1 MAAEASSTESP
12 HLRRELH
19 LWEAV
24 GISLAL
30 MAPSMAA
37 NINPQGT
44 ADTGVG
50 RAVPLAF
57 ALATIGVLLIAWT
70 FVRLT
75 QRFNHAGSV
84 YGFVGAT
91 LGPRAG
97 VISGWALM
105 GTYTFYGVVT
115 STAAGIF
122 GAEFLDVLGI
132 WTDQPGWAPFVVG
145 AIALAGV
152 WALAA
157 SNIRGGTRV
166 LLVIEGTTVA
176 LILIVS
182 VIILIRLATG
192 TAPNGNTLDFSVF
205 TVPGGTGASALFLG
219 VVFGFLSFAGFE
231 AAATLG
237 EEAQEPRRDIPRAIL
252 AVAIFGGLYYVFVTA
267 IEVMGFGTGAK
278 GVNAFI
284 NSGSLLGDLG
294 SQFVAGWVGELI
306 TIGAAVSAFGCA
318 LACVVGA
325 ARLLYAL
332 SRDEVGPAPLGAVSS
347 RSGVPARS
355 TATVAIFGGLYY
367 VFVTAV
373 EVMGFGTD
381 KQGVEAFIASGS
393 LLGDLGSQ
401 FVAGWVGEL
410 ITIGASVSAFGC
422 ALACIVGA
430 ARLLY
435 ALSRDEV
442 GPASLGAVSSRSG
455 VPARSTAAVVIAGYV
470 ITILAWFA
478 FGVAPFD
485 LFVASGTIGTLILL
499 LVYALATI
507 GAAKL
512 LFLSGEQQVAAWEVV
527 VPFLALVLIGY
538 TLFRNVYPYP
548 TDAGAWYPIIAAVW
562 VIVGVILTFVRNVAT
577 QRAGERLMAEEG
589 LAAETGSRPEG

>member
-1 MAAEASSTESP
+1 MSTEVRNTAGTDSP

-44 ADTGVG
+44 AGTVG

-97 VISGWALM
+97 VISGWSLM
-105 GTYTFYGVVT
+105 GTYAFYGVVT

-122 GAEFLDVLGI
+122 GADFLDSLGI
-132 WTDQPGWAPFVVG
+132 WKSQPAWAPFLVG

-152 WALAA
+152 WVLAA
-157 SNIRGGTRV
+157 SNIREGTRV
-166 LLVIEGTTVA
+166 LLAIEGTTIA

-182 VIILIRLATG
+182 VIILVKLATD

-205 TVPGGTGASALFLG
+205 SIPSGTGISAVFLG

-252 AVAIFGGLYYVFVTA
+252 GVAIFGGLYFVFVTA
-267 IEVMGFGTGAK
+267 IEVMGFGTDAK
-278 GVNAFI
+278 GVE
-284 NSGSLLGDLG
+284 D
-294 SQFVAGWVGELI
+294 
-306 TIGAAVSAFGCA
+306 
-318 LACVVGA
+318 
-325 ARLLYAL
+325 
-332 SRDEVGPAPLGAVSS
+332 
-347 RSGVPARS
+347 
-355 TATVAIFGGLYY
+355 
-367 VFVTAV
+367 
-373 EVMGFGTD
+373 
-381 KQGVEAFIASGS
+381 FIASGS

-401 FVAGWVGEL
+401 FVAGWIGEA
-410 ITIGASVSAFGC
+410 ITIGAAISAFGC

-442 GPASLGAVSSRSG
+442 GPAPLGTVSSRSG
-455 VPARSTAAVVIAGYV
+455 VPTRSTAAVAIAAYV
-470 ITILAWFA
+470 IIALSWFA
-478 FGVAPFD
+478 FGVKPFD
-485 LFVASGTIGTLILL
+485 LFLASGTIGTLILL

-512 LFLSGEQQVAAWEVV
+512 LFLSGERQVAAWEVV
-527 VPFLALVLIGY
+527 VPFLALLVIGY

-548 TDAGAWYPIIAAVW
+548 TEAARWYPIIAATW
-562 VIVGVILTFVRNVAT
+562 VVVGVLITFVRYAAT
-577 QRAGERLMAEEG
+577 RRAGERLVAEEG
-589 LAAETGSRPEG
+589 LAAGTGSRTEGYR

>member
-1 MAAEASSTESP
+1 MTTDASNTGSAESP

-91 LGPRAG
+91 LGARAG

-122 GAEFLDVLGI
+122 GADFLDSLGI

-145 AIALAGV
+145 AAALAGV

-157 SNIRGGTRV
+157 SKIRGGTRV
-166 LLVIEGTTVA
+166 LLVIEATTVA

-182 VIILIRLATG
+182 VVILIRLATG

-205 TVPGGTGASALFLG
+205 TIPAGTGTSAVFLG

-252 AVAIFGGLYYVFVTA
+252 GVAIFGGLYYVFVTA
-267 IEVMGFGTGAK
+267 IEVMGFGT
-278 GVNAFI
+278 
-284 NSGSLLGDLG
+284 D
-294 SQFVAGWVGELI
+294 
-306 TIGAAVSAFGCA
+306 
-318 LACVVGA
+318 
-325 ARLLYAL
+325 AR
-332 SRDEVGPAPLGAVSS
+332 
-347 RSGVPARS
+347 
-355 TATVAIFGGLYY
+355 
-367 VFVTAV
+367 
-373 EVMGFGTD
+373 
-381 KQGVEAFIASGS
+381 GVENFIASGS

-410 ITIGASVSAFGC
+410 ITIGAAISAFGC

-430 ARLLY
+430 TRLLY

-442 GPASLGAVSSRSG
+442 GPAPLGTVSSRSG
-455 VPARSTAAVVIAGYV
+455 VPARSTATVAIGAYAIIALGWLV
-470 ITILAWFA
+470 

-512 LFLSGEQQVAAWEVV
+512 LFLSGERQVAAWEVI
-527 VPFLALVLIGY
+527 VPFLALVVIGY
-538 TLFRNVYPYP
+538 TLLRNVYPYP
-548 TDAGAWYPIIAAVW
+548 AGALAWYPIIAAVW
-562 VIVGVILTFVRNVAT
+562 VIVGIVLTFVRNAAT
-577 QRAGERLMAEEG
+577 QQAGERMMAEEG
-589 LAAETGSRPEG
+589 LASGSGSRTQG

>member
-1 MAAEASSTESP
+1 MRFGVGLGRTRGVAPAHGRSAPGPRGHQCPEGIRRAGSRARSAHLILQSKGVSMATEVRSAGSTEDP

-44 ADTGVG
+44 AGTIG

-57 ALATIGVLLIAWT
+57 ALATIGVLFIAWT

-84 YGFVGAT
+84 YGFVGAS
-91 LGPRAG
+91 LGSRAG
-97 VISGWALM
+97 VVSGWALM

-115 STAAGIF
+115 ATASGIF
-122 GAEFLDVLGI
+122 GADFLDSLGI

-157 SNIRGGTRV
+157 SNIREGTRV
-166 LLVIEGTTVA
+166 LLVIEATTVA

-182 VIILIRLATG
+182 VVILLRLATG
-192 TAPNGNTLDFSVF
+192 TAPNGNTLDFSAF
-205 TVPGGTGASALFLG
+205 SVPGGTGLSAVFLG

-252 AVAIFGGLYYVFVTA
+252 GVAIFGGLYFIFVTA
-267 IEVMGFGTGAK
+267 VEVMGFGTDAK
-278 GVNAFI
+278 GIKEFI
-284 NSGSLLGDLG
+284 ASGSLLGDLG
-294 SQFVAGWVGELI
+294 SRFVAGWVGELI

-325 ARLLYAL
+325 ARLLFAL

-347 RSGVPARS
+347 RRGVPARA
-355 TATVAIFGGLYY
+355 TATV
-367 VFVTAV
+367 V
-373 EVMGFGTD
+373 
-381 KQGVEAFIASGS
+381 
-393 LLGDLGSQ
+393 
-401 FVAGWVGEL
+401 
-410 ITIGASVSAFGC
+410 IGAYAIM
-422 ALACIVGA
+422 ALG
-430 ARLLY
+430 
-435 ALSRDEV
+435 
-442 GPASLGAVSSRSG
+442 
-455 VPARSTAAVVIAGYV
+455 
-470 ITILAWFA
+470 WFA
-478 FGVAPFD
+478 
-485 LFVASGTIGTLILL
+485 L
-499 LVYALATI
+499 
-507 GAAKL
+507 
-512 LFLSGEQQVAAWEVV
+512 
-527 VPFLALVLIGY
+527 
-538 TLFRNVYPYP
+538 
-548 TDAGAWYPIIAAVW
+548 
-562 VIVGVILTFVRNVAT
+562 
-577 QRAGERLMAEEG
+577 
-589 LAAETGSRPEG
+589 

>member
-1 MAAEASSTESP
+1 MTTEVGSTGSAERP
-12 HLRRELH
+12 HLRRELR

-44 ADTGVG
+44 AGSVG

-57 ALATIGVLLIAWT
+57 ALATVGVLLIAWT

-97 VISGWALM
+97 VVAGWALM

-115 STAAGIF
+115 ATASGIF
-122 GAEFLDVLGI
+122 GADFLDSLGI
-132 WTDQPGWAPFVVG
+132 WTNQPGWAPFLVG
-145 AIALAGV
+145 AIAFAGV
-152 WALAA
+152 WALAS
-157 SNIRGGTRV
+157 SNIREGTRV
-166 LLVIEGTTVA
+166 LLVIEAVTVG

-182 VIILIRLATG
+182 VVILIKLATG

-205 TVPGGTGASALFLG
+205 TVPGGTGTSAVFLG

-252 AVAIFGGLYYVFVTA
+252 GVAIFGGLYFVFVTA
-267 IEVMGFGTGAK
+267 VEVMGFGTDARGIEQ
-278 GVNAFI
+278 FI

-325 ARLLYAL
+325 TRLLYAL
-332 SRDEVGPAPLGAVSS
+332 SRDEVGPAALGTVSP
-347 RSGVPARS
+347 RSGVP
-355 TATVAIFGGLYY
+355 V
-367 VFVTAV
+367 
-373 EVMGFGTD
+373 
-381 KQGVEAFIASGS
+381 
-393 LLGDLGSQ
+393 
-401 FVAGWVGEL
+401 
-410 ITIGASVSAFGC
+410 
-422 ALACIVGA
+422 
-430 ARLLY
+430 
-435 ALSRDEV
+435 
-442 GPASLGAVSSRSG
+442 
-455 VPARSTAAVVIAGYV
+455 RSTAAIA
-470 ITILAWFA
+470 LAAYAIIALGWLL

-499 LVYALATI
+499 LVYALATV
-507 GAAKL
+507 GAAML
-512 LFLSGEQQVAAWEVV
+512 LFFSGERRVAVWEVV
-527 VPFLALVLIGY
+527 VPFLALLVIGY
-538 TLFRNVYPYP
+538 TLFRNVSPYP
-548 TDAGAWYPIIAAVW
+548 EDAAAWYPIIAALW
-562 VIVGVILTFVRNVAT
+562 VVVGILITFVRYAAT
-577 QRAGERLMAEEG
+577 RRAGERMMAEEG
-589 LAAETGSRPEG
+589 LAAGSDSRTEGYG

>member
-1 MAAEASSTESP
+1 
-12 HLRRELH
+12 
-19 LWEAV
+19 
-24 GISLAL
+24 
-30 MAPSMAA
+30 MAA

-44 ADTGVG
+44 AGSVG

-115 STAAGIF
+115 SMAAGIF
-122 GAEFLDVLGI
+122 GAEFLDALGI
-132 WTDQPGWAPFVVG
+132 WTNQPGWAPFVVG

-205 TVPGGTGASALFLG
+205 SVPGGTGTSAVFLG

-252 AVAIFGGLYYVFVTA
+252 GVAIFGGLYF
-267 IEVMGFGTGAK
+267 
-278 GVNAFI
+278 
-284 NSGSLLGDLG
+284 
-294 SQFVAGWVGELI
+294 
-306 TIGAAVSAFGCA
+306 
-318 LACVVGA
+318 
-325 ARLLYAL
+325 
-332 SRDEVGPAPLGAVSS
+332 
-347 RSGVPARS
+347 
-355 TATVAIFGGLYY
+355 

-381 KQGVEAFIASGS
+381 
-393 LLGDLGSQ
+393 
-401 FVAGWVGEL
+401 
-410 ITIGASVSAFGC
+410 
-422 ALACIVGA
+422 
-430 ARLLY
+430 ARGRRGFY
-435 ALSRDEV
+435 RV
-442 GPASLGAVSSRSG
+442 
-455 VPARSTAAVVIAGYV
+455 
-470 ITILAWFA
+470 
-478 FGVAPFD
+478 
-485 LFVASGTIGTLILL
+485 
-499 LVYALATI
+499 
-507 GAAKL
+507 
-512 LFLSGEQQVAAWEVV
+512 
-527 VPFLALVLIGY
+527 
-538 TLFRNVYPYP
+538 
-548 TDAGAWYPIIAAVW
+548 
-562 VIVGVILTFVRNVAT
+562 
-577 QRAGERLMAEEG
+577 G
-589 LAAETGSRPEG
+589 LAARRPRQPVRRRVGRRAHHHRRRGQRLRLRAGLRSGGHADAVRALARRGRPCSARHRLFEERRPRALHGSRRYRRVRHHHPRAGSRSAWRLSTCSWRRGRSAP

>member
-1 MAAEASSTESP
+1 MTTEASSTESP

-44 ADTGVG
+44 AGSVG

-97 VISGWALM
+97 VVSGWALM

-115 STAAGIF
+115 ATAAGIF
-122 GAEFLDVLGI
+122 GADFLDSLGI
-132 WTDQPGWAPFVVG
+132 WTDQPGWAPFLVG

-157 SNIRGGTRV
+157 SNIREGTRV
-166 LLVIEGTTVA
+166 LLLIEGTTVA

-182 VIILIRLATG
+182 VIILFRLATG

-205 TVPGGTGASALFLG
+205 SVPSGTGLSAVFLG

-252 AVAIFGGLYYVFVTA
+252 GVAIFGGLYFIFVTA
-267 IEVMGFGTGAK
+267 VEVMGFGTDAK
-278 GVNAFI
+278 GTEAFI
-284 NSGSLLGDLG
+284 ASGSLLGDLG
-294 SQFVAGWVGELI
+294 SQFVAGWIGELI

-332 SRDEVGPAPLGAVSS
+332 SRDEVGPASLGTVSP

-355 TATVAIFGGLYY
+355 TATVAMGVYLIIVLGWF
-367 VFVTAV
+367 VF
-373 EVMGFGTD
+373 D
-381 KQGVEAFIASGS
+381 Q
-393 LLGDLGSQ
+393 
-401 FVAGWVGEL
+401 
-410 ITIGASVSAFGC
+410 
-422 ALACIVGA
+422 
-430 ARLLY
+430 
-435 ALSRDEV
+435 
-442 GPASLGAVSSRSG
+442 
-455 VPARSTAAVVIAGYV
+455 
-470 ITILAWFA
+470 
-478 FGVAPFD
+478 APFD
-485 LFVASGTIGTLILL
+485 LFVATATIGTLILL

-512 LFLSGEQQVAAWEVV
+512 LFLSGERQVAAWEVV
-527 VPFLALVLIGY
+527 VPFLALVVIGY
-538 TLFRNVYPYP
+538 TLLRNVYPYP
-548 TDAGAWYPIIAAVW
+548 TDAAAWYPMIAALW
-562 VIVGVILTFVRNVAT
+562 VVAGVVVTFVRNAAT
-577 QRAGERLMAEEG
+577 RRAGERLMAEEG
-589 LAAETGSRPEG
+589 LAAGTGSRTGGYS

>member
-1 MAAEASSTESP
+1 MTTEARNSERTGTR

-19 LWEAV
+19 IWEAI

-44 ADTGVG
+44 AGSVG

-57 ALATIGVLLIAWT
+57 ALATVGVLLIAWT

-91 LGPRAG
+91 LGARAG

-105 GTYTFYGVVT
+105 GTYTFYSVVT

-122 GAEFLDVLGI
+122 GADFLDALGI
-132 WTDQPGWAPFVVG
+132 WTNQPGWAPFVVG
-145 AIALAGV
+145 AVALAGV
-152 WALAA
+152 WALAT
-157 SNIRGGTRV
+157 SNIREGTRV
-166 LLVIEGTTVA
+166 LLAIEGTTVA

-182 VIILIRLATG
+182 VIVLVKLATG

-205 TVPGGTGASALFLG
+205 TVPGGTGVSSVFLG

-252 AVAIFGGLYYVFVTA
+252 GVAIFGGLYFVFVTA
-267 IEVMGFGTGAK
+267 VEVMGFGTDAQGIK
-278 GVNAFI
+278 NFI
-284 NSGSLLGDLG
+284 ASGSLLGDLG
-294 SQFVAGWVGELI
+294 SQFVAGWVGEVI

-332 SRDEVGPAPLGAVSS
+332 SRDEVAPS
-347 RSGVPARS
+347 
-355 TATVAIFGGLYY
+355 
-367 VFVTAV
+367 
-373 EVMGFGTD
+373 
-381 KQGVEAFIASGS
+381 
-393 LLGDLGSQ
+393 
-401 FVAGWVGEL
+401 
-410 ITIGASVSAFGC
+410 
-422 ALACIVGA
+422 
-430 ARLLY
+430 
-435 ALSRDEV
+435 
-442 GPASLGAVSSRSG
+442 SLGAVSSRSG
-455 VPARSTAAVVIAGYV
+455 VPARSTAVIAIAAYIIIALG
-470 ITILAWFA
+470 WFA

-485 LFVASGTIGTLILL
+485 LFAASGTIGTLILL

-512 LFLSGEQQVAAWEVV
+512 LFLSGEWQVSAWEVI
-527 VPFLALVLIGY
+527 VPFLALVVIGY

-548 TDAGAWYPIIAAVW
+548 SGALKWYPIIAAVW
-562 VIVGVILTFVRNVAT
+562 VVVGVLITFVRYAAT
-577 QRAGERLMAEEG
+577 QRAGERLMNEEG
-589 LAAETGSRPEG
+589 LAAGTRSRTES

>member
-1 MAAEASSTESP
+1 MTTEARDAGGTESP
-12 HLRRELH
+12 HLRRELR

-24 GISLAL
+24 GVSLAL

-44 ADTGVG
+44 AGSVG

-75 QRFNHAGSV
+75 RRFNHAGSV

-105 GTYTFYGVVT
+105 GTYTFYGAVT
-115 STAAGIF
+115 VMAAGIF
-122 GAEFLDVLGI
+122 GAEFLDALGI
-132 WTDQPGWAPFVVG
+132 WTGQPGWAPFVVG
-145 AIALAGV
+145 AIALVGV

-166 LLVIEGTTVA
+166 LLGIEGLTVA
-176 LILIVS
+176 LILVVS
-182 VIILIRLATG
+182 VIILFRLATG

-205 TVPGGTGASALFLG
+205 TVPQGTGLSAVFLG

-252 AVAIFGGLYYVFVTA
+252 GVAIFGGLYFVFVTA
-267 IEVMGFGTGAK
+267 VEVMGFGTDAR
-278 GVNAFI
+278 GVENFI
-284 NSGSLLGDLG
+284 ASGSLLGDLG
-294 SQFVAGWVGELI
+294 SRFVAGWVGELI

-325 ARLLYAL
+325 TRLLFAL
-332 SRDEVGPAPLGAVSS
+332 SRDEVGPAPLGGISP
-347 RSGVPARS
+347 RSGVPTRS
-355 TATVAIFGGLYY
+355 TATV
-367 VFVTAV
+367 V
-373 EVMGFGTD
+373 
-381 KQGVEAFIASGS
+381 
-393 LLGDLGSQ
+393 
-401 FVAGWVGEL
+401 
-410 ITIGASVSAFGC
+410 
-422 ALACIVGA
+422 
-430 ARLLY
+430 
-435 ALSRDEV
+435 
-442 GPASLGAVSSRSG
+442 
-455 VPARSTAAVVIAGYV
+455 AAVYLIIV
-470 ITILAWFA
+470 LAWFV
-478 FGVAPFD
+478 FGIAPFD
-485 LFVASGTIGTLILL
+485 LFVASATVGTLILL

-512 LFLSGEQQVAAWEVV
+512 LFFSGERQVAAWEVV
-527 VPFLALVLIGY
+527 VPALALLLIGY
-538 TLFRNVYPYP
+538 TLLRNVYPYP
-548 TDAGAWYPIIAAVW
+548 TDQAAWYPVIAVLW
-562 VIVGVILTFVRNVAT
+562 VVLGIVVTFARNTAT
-577 QRAGERLMAEEG
+577 RRAGERLMAEEG
-589 LAAETGSRPEG
+589 LAAPTGSRTRRLR

>member
-1 MAAEASSTESP
+1 MTTEARNTGAEGP
-12 HLRRELH
+12 HLRRELR

-44 ADTGVG
+44 AGSVG

-75 QRFNHAGSV
+75 QRFDHAGSV

-91 LGPRAG
+91 LGPHTG

-122 GAEFLDVLGI
+122 GAEFLDALGI
-132 WTDQPGWAPFVVG
+132 WTNQPGWAPFVVG

-182 VIILIRLATG
+182 VIIFVKLATG
-192 TAPNGNTLDFSVF
+192 TAPNGNTVDFSVF
-205 TVPGGTGASALFLG
+205 TVPAGTGLSAVFLG

-252 AVAIFGGLYYVFVTA
+252 GVAIFGGLYFIFVTA
-267 IEVMGFGTGAK
+267 VEVMGFGTDAK
-278 GVNAFI
+278 GVREFI
-284 NSGSLLGDLG
+284 ASGSLLGDLG

-325 ARLLYAL
+325 TRLLYAL
-332 SRDEVGPAPLGAVSS
+332 SRDEVGPPALGTISP

-355 TATVAIFGGLYY
+355 TATVA
-367 VFVTAV
+367 
-373 EVMGFGTD
+373 
-381 KQGVEAFIASGS
+381 
-393 LLGDLGSQ
+393 
-401 FVAGWVGEL
+401 
-410 ITIGASVSAFGC
+410 
-422 ALACIVGA
+422 VGA
-430 ARLLY
+430 Y
-435 ALSRDEV
+435 IIIAL
-442 GPASLGAVSSRSG
+442 G
-455 VPARSTAAVVIAGYV
+455 
-470 ITILAWFA
+470 WFV
-478 FGVAPFD
+478 FDVAPFD

-512 LFLSGEQQVAAWEVV
+512 LFFSGERQVATWEVI
-527 VPFLALVLIGY
+527 VPFLALVVIGY
-538 TLFRNVYPYP
+538 TLYRNVS
-548 TDAGAWYPIIAAVW
+548 AGWYPVIALLW
-562 VIVGVILTFVRNVAT
+562 VIAGIALTFIRNAAT
-577 QRAGERLMAEEG
+577 RRAGERLMAEEG
-589 LAAETGSRPEG
+589 LTMGGETRTRS

>member
-1 MAAEASSTESP
+1 MSTEVRNTQGTESP

-44 ADTGVG
+44 ASTVG

-105 GTYTFYGVVT
+105 GTYTFYSVVT

-122 GAEFLDVLGI
+122 GADFLDALGI
-132 WTDQPGWAPFVVG
+132 WTNQPAWAPFLVG

-157 SNIRGGTRV
+157 SNIREGTRV
-166 LLVIEGTTVA
+166 LLGIEGTTVA
-176 LILIVS
+176 LILVVS
-182 VIILIRLATG
+182 VVILIKLATG
-192 TAPNGNTLDFSVF
+192 TAPNGNTVDFSVF
-205 TVPGGTGASALFLG
+205 SIPSGTGASTVFLG

-237 EEAQEPRRDIPRAIL
+237 EEAREPRRDIPRAIL
-252 AVAIFGGLYYVFVTA
+252 GVAIFGGLYFIFVTA
-267 IEVMGFGTGAK
+267 IEVMGFGTDAK
-278 GVNAFI
+278 GIKNFI
-284 NSGSLLGDLG
+284 ASGSLLGDLG
-294 SQFVAGWVGELI
+294 SRFVAGWVGELI

-332 SRDEVGPAPLGAVSS
+332 SRDEVGPAALGTVSS
-347 RSGVPARS
+347 RSGVPGRS
-355 TATVAIFGGLYY
+355 TAV
-367 VFVTAV
+367 V
-373 EVMGFGTD
+373 
-381 KQGVEAFIASGS
+381 
-393 LLGDLGSQ
+393 
-401 FVAGWVGEL
+401 
-410 ITIGASVSAFGC
+410 
-422 ALACIVGA
+422 
-430 ARLLY
+430 
-435 ALSRDEV
+435 
-442 GPASLGAVSSRSG
+442 
-455 VPARSTAAVVIAGYV
+455 AVVAYV
-470 ITILAWFA
+470 ITALAWFV

-512 LFLSGEQQVAAWEVV
+512 MFFSGERQVAAWEIV
-527 VPFLALVLIGY
+527 VPFLALIVIGY
-538 TLFRNVYPYP
+538 TLLRNVYPYP
-548 TDAGAWYPIIAAVW
+548 TEAAKWYPIIAAAW
-562 VIVGVILTFVRNVAT
+562 VVVGILITFVRHAAT
-577 QRAGERLMAEEG
+577 RQAGERLMAEEG
-589 LAAETGSRPEG
+589 LAAGPGSRTQA

>member
-1 MAAEASSTESP
+1 
-12 HLRRELH
+12 
-19 LWEAV
+19 
-24 GISLAL
+24 
-30 MAPSMAA
+30 
-37 NINPQGT
+37 
-44 ADTGVG
+44 
-50 RAVPLAF
+50 
-57 ALATIGVLLIAWT
+57 
-70 FVRLT
+70 
-75 QRFNHAGSV
+75 
-84 YGFVGAT
+84 
-91 LGPRAG
+91 
-97 VISGWALM
+97 
-105 GTYTFYGVVT
+105 
-115 STAAGIF
+115 
-122 GAEFLDVLGI
+122 
-132 WTDQPGWAPFVVG
+132 VVG

-205 TVPGGTGASALFLG
+205 SVPGGTGTSALFLG

-252 AVAIFGGLYYVFVTA
+252 GVAIFGGLYYVFVTA
-267 IEVMGFGTGAK
+267 IEVMGFGTDKK
-278 GVNAFI
+278 GVE
-284 NSGSLLGDLG
+284 D
-294 SQFVAGWVGELI
+294 
-306 TIGAAVSAFGCA
+306 
-318 LACVVGA
+318 
-325 ARLLYAL
+325 
-332 SRDEVGPAPLGAVSS
+332 
-347 RSGVPARS
+347 
-355 TATVAIFGGLYY
+355 
-367 VFVTAV
+367 
-373 EVMGFGTD
+373 
-381 KQGVEAFIASGS
+381 FIASGS

-410 ITIGASVSAFGC
+410 ITIGAAVSAFGC

-455 VPARSTAAVVIAGYV
+455 VPARSTATVSISAYV
-470 ITILAWFA
+470 IIALGWLV

-512 LFLSGEQQVAAWEVV
+512 LFLSGERQVAAWEVV
-527 VPFLALVLIGY
+527 VPFLALVVIGY
-538 TLFRNVYPYP
+538 TLLRNVYPYP
-548 TDAGAWYPIIAAVW
+548 TDAGAWYPIIAALW
-562 VIVGVILTFVRNVAT
+562 VIVGVLLTFVRSAAT
-577 QRAGERLMAEEG
+577 RRAGERLMAEEG
-589 LAAETGSRPEG
+589 LAAGGGSRMQG

>member
-1 MAAEASSTESP
+1 MSTQVSNTDSP

-44 ADTGVG
+44 ATTIG

-84 YGFVGAT
+84 YSFVGAT
-91 LGPRAG
+91 LGARAG

-105 GTYTFYGVVT
+105 GTYSFYGVVT

-122 GAEFLDVLGI
+122 GADFLDALGI
-132 WTDQPGWAPFVVG
+132 WTNQPEWAPYLVG

-157 SNIRGGTRV
+157 SNIREGTRV

-182 VIILIRLATG
+182 VVILIKLATG

-205 TVPGGTGASALFLG
+205 SVPAGTGTSAVFLG

-252 AVAIFGGLYYVFVTA
+252 SVAIFGGLYFIFVTA
-267 IEVMGFGTGAK
+267 IEVMGFGTDAK
-278 GVNAFI
+278 GVESFI
-284 NSGSLLGDLG
+284 ASGSLLGDLG

-318 LACVVGA
+318 LACIVGA
-325 ARLLYAL
+325 SRLLFAL
-332 SRDEVGPAPLGAVSS
+332 SRDEVGPAPLGVVSP
-347 RSGVPARS
+347 R
-355 TATVAIFGGLYY
+355 T
-367 VFVTAV
+367 
-373 EVMGFGTD
+373 
-381 KQGVEAFIASGS
+381 
-393 LLGDLGSQ
+393 
-401 FVAGWVGEL
+401 
-410 ITIGASVSAFGC
+410 
-422 ALACIVGA
+422 
-430 ARLLY
+430 
-435 ALSRDEV
+435 
-442 GPASLGAVSSRSG
+442 G
-455 VPARSTAAVVIAGYV
+455 VPARSTAAIVICAYA
-470 ITILAWFA
+470 IMTLAWFA
-478 FGVAPFD
+478 LGVAPFD

-507 GAAKL
+507 GAAR
-512 LFLSGEQQVAAWEVV
+512 LFFFSGERRIAAWEIV
-527 VPFLALVLIGY
+527 VPFLALVVIGY

-548 TDAGAWYPIIAAVW
+548 TETARWYPIIAAAW
-562 VIVGVILTFVRNVAT
+562 VVAGVLVTFVRYAAT
-577 QRAGERLMAEEG
+577 QRAGERLLAEDG
-589 LAAETGSRPEG
+589 LATRPRTEG

>member
-1 MAAEASSTESP
+1 MTTEASTTGAEGP
-12 HLRRELH
+12 HLRRDLH

-44 ADTGVG
+44 AGSVG

-75 QRFNHAGSV
+75 QRFDHAGSV

-91 LGPRAG
+91 LGSRTG

-122 GAEFLDVLGI
+122 GAEFLDALGI
-132 WTDQPGWAPFVVG
+132 WTNQPGWAPFVVG

-152 WALAA
+152 WALAS

-166 LLVIEGTTVA
+166 LLVIEATTVA
-176 LILIVS
+176 LILVVS
-182 VIILIRLATG
+182 VIILFKLMTG
-192 TAPNGNTLDFSVF
+192 TAPNGNTVDFSVF
-205 TVPGGTGASALFLG
+205 TIPGGTGLSAVFLG

-252 AVAIFGGLYYVFVTA
+252 GVAIFGGLYFIFVTA
-267 IEVMGFGTGAK
+267 VEVMGFGTDAK
-278 GVNAFI
+278 GVKAFI
-284 NSGSLLGDLG
+284 GSGSLLGDLG

-325 ARLLYAL
+325 
-332 SRDEVGPAPLGAVSS
+332 
-347 RSGVPARS
+347 
-355 TATVAIFGGLYY
+355 T
-367 VFVTAV
+367 
-373 EVMGFGTD
+373 
-381 KQGVEAFIASGS
+381 
-393 LLGDLGSQ
+393 
-401 FVAGWVGEL
+401 
-410 ITIGASVSAFGC
+410 
-422 ALACIVGA
+422 
-430 ARLLY
+430 RLLY

-442 GPASLGAVSSRSG
+442 GPASLGTVSPRSG
-455 VPARSTAAVVIAGYV
+455 VPARSTATVAVGVYV
-470 ITILAWFA
+470 IIALGWFV

-485 LFVASGTIGTLILL
+485 LFFASATIGTLILL
-499 LVYALATI
+499 LVYAMATI

-512 LFLSGEQQVAAWEVV
+512 LFFSGERQVATWEVI
-527 VPFLALVLIGY
+527 VPFLALIVIGY
-538 TLFRNVYPYP
+538 TLYRNIS
-548 TDAGAWYPIIAAVW
+548 AGWYPIIALLW
-562 VIVGVILTFVRNVAT
+562 VIAGIALTFIRNAAT
-577 QRAGERLMAEEG
+577 RRAGERLMAEEG
-589 LAAETGSRPEG
+589 LATGSESRTQG

>member
-1 MAAEASSTESP
+1 MTTEARDTGRADSP

-122 GAEFLDVLGI
+122 GAEFLNALGI

-166 LLVIEGTTVA
+166 LIIIEGTTVA

-182 VIILIRLATG
+182 VVILIRLATG

-205 TVPGGTGASALFLG
+205 SVPGGTGTSALFLG

-252 AVAIFGGLYYVFVTA
+252 GVAIFGGLYYVFVTA
-267 IEVMGFGTGAK
+267 IEVMGFGTDKK
-278 GVNAFI
+278 GVETFI
-284 NSGSLLGDLG
+284 ASGSLLGDLG

-306 TIGAAVSAFGCA
+306 TIGAAISAFGCA
-318 LACVVGA
+318 LACIVGA

-355 TATVAIFGGLYY
+355 TATV
-367 VFVTAV
+367 
-373 EVMGFGTD
+373 
-381 KQGVEAFIASGS
+381 S
-393 LLGDLGSQ
+393 
-401 FVAGWVGEL
+401 
-410 ITIGASVSAFGC
+410 IGAYV
-422 ALACIVGA
+422 II
-430 ARLLY
+430 
-435 ALSRDEV
+435 ALSWLV
-442 GPASLGAVSSRSG
+442 
-455 VPARSTAAVVIAGYV
+455 
-470 ITILAWFA
+470 
-478 FGVAPFD
+478 FGVVPFD

-512 LFLSGEQQVAAWEVV
+512 LFLSGERQVAAWEVV
-527 VPFLALVLIGY
+527 VPFLALVVIGY
-538 TLFRNVYPYP
+538 TLLRNVYPYP
-548 TDAGAWYPIIAAVW
+548 TGAGAWYPIIAALW
-562 VIVGVILTFVRNVAT
+562 VVAGILLTFVRYAAT

-589 LAAETGSRPEG
+589 LAAETGSRTEGNG

>member
-1 MAAEASSTESP
+1 MTTEARDSGSTDSP
-12 HLRRELH
+12 HLRRELR

-115 STAAGIF
+115 ATAAGIF
-122 GAEFLDVLGI
+122 GADFLDALGI
-132 WTDQPGWAPFVVG
+132 WTNQPGWAPFMVG

-157 SNIRGGTRV
+157 SNIREGTRV

-182 VIILIRLATG
+182 VVILIRLATG

-205 TVPGGTGASALFLG
+205 SVPDGTGTSALFLG

-237 EEAQEPRRDIPRAIL
+237 AEAQEPRRDIPRAIL
-252 AVAIFGGLYYVFVTA
+252 G
-267 IEVMGFGTGAK
+267 
-278 GVNAFI
+278 
-284 NSGSLLGDLG
+284 
-294 SQFVAGWVGELI
+294 
-306 TIGAAVSAFGCA
+306 
-318 LACVVGA
+318 
-325 ARLLYAL
+325 
-332 SRDEVGPAPLGAVSS
+332 
-347 RSGVPARS
+347 
-355 TATVAIFGGLYY
+355 VAIFGGLYY

-373 EVMGFGTD
+373 EVMAFGTD
-381 KQGVEAFIASGS
+381 ARGIENFIGSGS
-393 LLGDLGSQ
+393 LLGDLGSL

-410 ITIGASVSAFGC
+410 ITIGAAISAFGC
-422 ALACIVGA
+422 TLACIVGA
-430 ARLLY
+430 TRMLY

-442 GPASLGAVSSRSG
+442 GPAALGAVSPRSG
-455 VPARSTAAVVIAGYV
+455 VPARSTATVAIGAYV
-470 ITILAWFA
+470 IIALGWLV
-478 FGVAPFD
+478 FGIAPFD
-485 LFVASGTIGTLILL
+485 LFVAAGTIGTLILL

-512 LFLSGEQQVAAWEVV
+512 LFLSGERQVAAWEVV
-527 VPFLALVLIGY
+527 VPFLALVVIGY
-538 TLFRNVYPYP
+538 TLLRNVYPYP
-548 TDAGAWYPIIAAVW
+548 TDAAAWYPIIATLW
-562 VIVGVILTFVRNVAT
+562 VISGILLTFVRYAAT
-577 QRAGERLMAEEG
+577 ERAGERLMAEEG
-589 LAAETGSRPEG
+589 LAAETGSRTEGNR